1 MNKASHHSGFERNA
15 LDTYWGVQILHISS
29 LQMAEPKQY
38 CSKRSN
44 KKWASDPLSD
54 LSSSFRSRKERCVV
68 VVWRVM
74 DSSVYWI
81 FTKCDPSSV
90 LMLRFDNFQYA
101 LALCALCRRSMYRS
115 CIDHRPCAAY
125 QNIHNTRTRT
135 LDKLHLWTKNGTEKG
150 GRNFTFISNIEGRQF
165 RLFKIFLED
174 HFSSIK
180 DFSLILKVI
189 SRFRQLINS
198 LLILTIKTTD

>member
-1 MNKASHHSGFERNA
+1 MIGMFLTFCSNITDHKQSLASSFWFWKKCFR
-15 LDTYWGVQILHISS
+15 YILGPEYRFYTFQAYKEAKECSRYF
-29 LQMAEPKQY
+29 Y
-38 CSKRSN
+38 CFKRSN

-125 QNIHNTRTRT
+125 QNIHNAEEEN
-135 LDKLHLWTKNGTEKG
+135 KN
-150 GRNFTFISNIEGRQF
+150 SW
-165 RLFKIFLED
+165 
-174 HFSSIK
+174 
-180 DFSLILKVI
+180 
-189 SRFRQLINS
+189 
-198 LLILTIKTTD
+198 

>member
-1 MNKASHHSGFERNA
+1 MFLTFCSKITDHKMNKAQHHSGFVRNA
-15 LDTYWGVQILHISS
+15 LGTYWGVQILHISS
-29 LQMAEPKQY
+29 LQR
-38 CSKRSN
+38 SKIVN
-44 KKWASDPLSD
+44 KAVGISYALSGAIKKSIKSLSD

-125 QNIHNTRTRT
+125 QNIHNAEEEN
-135 LDKLHLWTKNGTEKG
+135 KN
-150 GRNFTFISNIEGRQF
+150 S
-165 RLFKIFLED
+165 
-174 HFSSIK
+174 
-180 DFSLILKVI
+180 
-189 SRFRQLINS
+189 
-198 LLILTIKTTD
+198 

>member
-1 MNKASHHSGFERNA
+1 MKNNDRYVSYILFQYYRPQSKQSLASFWYSEKCFRYILGSTVFTHFKPTAVGISYALSGA
-15 LDTYWGVQILHISS
+15 I
-29 LQMAEPKQY
+29 
-38 CSKRSN
+38 
-44 KKWASDPLSD
+44 KKSIKSLSD

-125 QNIHNTRTRT
+125 QNIHNAEEEN
-135 LDKLHLWTKNGTEKG
+135 KN
-150 GRNFTFISNIEGRQF
+150 S
-165 RLFKIFLED
+165 
-174 HFSSIK
+174 
-180 DFSLILKVI
+180 
-189 SRFRQLINS
+189 
-198 LLILTIKTTD
+198 

>member
-1 MNKASHHSGFERNA
+1 MFLTFCSNITDHKMNKAQHHSGFERNA
-15 LDTYWGVQILHISS
+15 LGTYWEYRFYTFQAYRYIL
-29 LQMAEPKQY
+29 

-44 KKWASDPLSD
+44 KKRASDPLSD

-125 QNIHNTRTRT
+125 QNIHNAEN
-135 LDKLHLWTKNGTEKG
+135 KN
-150 GRNFTFISNIEGRQF
+150 S
-165 RLFKIFLED
+165 
-174 HFSSIK
+174 
-180 DFSLILKVI
+180 
-189 SRFRQLINS
+189 
-198 LLILTIKTTD
+198 